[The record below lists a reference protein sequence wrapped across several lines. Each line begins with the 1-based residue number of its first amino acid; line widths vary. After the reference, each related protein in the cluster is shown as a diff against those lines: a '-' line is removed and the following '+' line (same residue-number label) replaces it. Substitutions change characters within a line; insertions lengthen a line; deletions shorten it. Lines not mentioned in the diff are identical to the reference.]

1 MKIAVSVYLQRI
13 WSTLGWWYWLGTY
26 GNVPTKSLWDSKSK
40 QSGIQWWYVS
50 WANAYQKA
58 INLYNANKSV
68 RVSDCVGLD
77 KYARWLR
84 SDGSVPYDASTDLN
98 QEMLFAKAKNEGMK
112 HGLIS
117 TMPDVPGIAVYYKG
131 HIGFYVGNGEAIE
144 AKGGQYGV
152 IKTKVSQS
160 AWTHWFY
167 NPFVDYSEGVNS
179 MIISRTS
186 NNNHPVVKPVQ
197 EAIIFLN
204 RPDAVITGGAQG
216 IIGNTT
222 EIAIKGIQ
230 KALGQ
235 AQDGII
241 GYNFLGGL
249 LNLVRLKNTPGVEKA
264 VYDKVVADLNA
275 ARTTITNLN
284 TTIEARNKT
293 IIQLNNTITTR
304 DSAIKSLTDA
314 EKIFIDNITE
324 LNKTISGLKIDLS
337 KEKENNVVLSTDL
350 RDRLDELAEQDRD
363 IQSLRELISNA
374 DFENKRLTER
384 ITDLEESLA
393 EEPVPVTVVDW
404 GSVSPAEMIIKA
416 IRIILRIE
424 DKKDG

>member
-1 MKIAVSVYLQRI
+1 MINVAVYLQRI

-117 TMPDVPGIAVYYKG
+117 TMPDVPGIAVYYRG
-131 HIGFYVGNGEAIE
+131 HIGFYVGNGEVIE

-152 IKTKVSQS
+152 VKTKVSQGV
-160 AWTHWFY
+160 WTHWFY
-167 NPFVDYSEGVNS
+167 NPFVDYSEGVNN

-204 RPDAVITGGAQG
+204 RPDAVIVGGAQG
-216 IIGNTT
+216 IIGTTT

-249 LNLVRLKNTPGVEKA
+249 LSLVRIKNISGVEKA

-275 ARTTITNLN
+275 ARTTI
-284 TTIEARNKT
+284 EARDKT
-293 IIQLNNTITTR
+293 IVMLNNTITKLNNT
-304 DSAIKSLTDA
+304 IKVGDETIANLVA
-314 EKIFIDNITE
+314 RERALEAKITE
-324 LNKTISGLKIDLS
+324 FKKEISELKILLS
-337 KEKENNVVLSTDL
+337 QEKEISNTLSSDL
-350 RDRLDELAEQDRD
+350 REAMFESSEKDKE
-363 IQSLRELISNA
+363 IQSLRELIEAA
-374 DFENKRLTER
+374 DFENKRLNER
-384 ITDLEESLA
+384 ITDLEEELA
-393 EEPVPVTVVDW
+393 EEPVPVTVIDW
-404 GSVSPAEMIIKA
+404 GNTSPAEMIIKA
-416 IRIILRIE
+416 IRMILRIE